1 MTTVNAPEFVRHPKL
16 IAWVEEIANLTKP
29 AKIEW
34 CDGSEEEYQRLI
46 DLMIANGTMQKLN
59 QENILVL
66 ILQILTHLTLR
77 VLKIVLTSALKIKK
91 MLVRQTTGK
100 IQLLCVKN

>member
-1 MTTVNAPEFVRHPKL
+1 MDAHL
-16 IAWVEEIANLTKP
+16 LTKIIHMTAVAAALMVFVLR
-29 AKIEW
+29 AK
-34 CDGSEEEYQRLI
+34 
-46 DLMIANGTMQKLN
+46 K
-59 QENILVL
+59 NILVL